1 MMRWISRGSSHVSMV
16 SQEEHNKRKTW
27 GLVSQLAKE
36 LGNRW
41 ICFGDFNDILVV
53 ADKKDGNNRSISR
66 LNWNRQ
72 TVSNSGI
79 HDMGF
84 EGYIFTWKNGMQ
96 DLENIQFRINRGL
109 ATSEFA
115 NRFPSTKVL
124 HLPRFRY
131 DHDIVLTWRLI

>member
-1 MMRWISRGSSHVSMV
+1 M
-16 SQEEHNKRKTW
+16 
-27 GLVSQLAKE
+27 SQLAKE

-72 TVSNSGI
+72 TMSNCGI

-84 EGYIFTWKNGMQ
+84 EGYIFTWTNGME

-124 HLPRFRY
+124 HLPQFRY
-131 DHDIVLTWRLI
+131 DHDIILTWRLI